1 MIDDDNITKT
11 LEIAEQEMCK
21 KFLRSLSIKEAEKVA
36 EIMNNTDISLPDL
49 IILLAA
55 YDELNKNKV

>member
-1 MIDDDNITKT
+1 MINDNITET
-11 LEIAEQEMCK
+11 LKIAEQEMCV